1 MKKKVLVLGG
11 TGMLGSMVTNC
22 LARAEQF
29 ELIATARS
37 NDMASVCKRRLPEVE
52 WHTFDASS
60 PNTTRERAG
69 LFEQCN
75 WVINCIGVIKP
86 FINDSNAEQVERAI
100 QVNSIFPHTIAR
112 LTEGIARVLQ
122 IATDCVYS
130 GSKGRYVET
139 DAQDAL
145 DVYGKT
151 KSLGEVTA
159 EHMHHLRCSIVGPE
173 MRSPKSLMEWFL
185 GQPQGASVNGFVN
198 HQWNGVTTLHF
209 AKLCRAII
217 ANDLELSHMQHVV
230 PDGAVTKYDMLKE
243 FARRYGRDDLII
255 NATEAPAIIDRT
267 LETTNPGKNQQL
279 WNAAGYPQV
288 PTVPQMIE
296 ELATFNYKL
305 KAQLEEDSA

>member
-1 MKKKVLVLGG
+1 MLGG
-11 TGMLGSMVTNC
+11 TGMLGSMVTTY
-22 LARAEQF
+22 LARVDEF
-29 ELIATARS
+29 KVIATARS
-37 NDMASVCKRRLPEVE
+37 NDAGTVCKSQLPEVE
-52 WHTFDASS
+52 WHTFDVSS
-60 PNTTRERAG
+60 PATG

-86 FINDSNAEQVERAI
+86 FINDSKAEQVERAI

-112 LTEGIARVLQ
+112 LTKGSARVLQ

-139 DAQDAL
+139 DMHDAL

-159 EHMHHLRCSIVGPE
+159 EHVHHLRCSIVGPE
-173 MRSPKSLMEWFL
+173 MLSPKSLMEWFL
-185 GQPQGASVNGFVN
+185 GQPQGASVSGFIN

-209 AKLCRAII
+209 AKLCSAII

-255 NATEAPAIIDRT
+255 NATEAATIVDRT
-267 LETTNPGKNQQL
+267 LETNNAEKNQRL
-279 WNAAGYPQV
+279 WSAAGYSQP
-288 PTVPQMIE
+288 PTVPHMIS
-296 ELATFNYKL
+296 ELAKFNYEL
-305 KAQLEEDSA
+305 KAQLEEDPA

>member
-1 MKKKVLVLGG
+1 
-11 TGMLGSMVTNC
+11 MLGSMVTTY
-22 LARAEQF
+22 LARVAEF
-29 ELIATARS
+29 ELIATTRSDDART
-37 NDMASVCKRRLPEVE
+37 VCKSRLPEVE

-60 PNTTRERAG
+60 PATG

-100 QVNSIFPHTIAR
+100 HVNSIFPHIIAR
-112 LTEGIARVLQ
+112 STKGIARVLQ

-130 GSKGRYVET
+130 GSKGRYLET
-139 DAQDAL
+139 DPHDAL

-159 EHMHHLRCSIVGPE
+159 DHVHHLRCSIVGPE
-173 MRSPKSLMEWFL
+173 MQSPKSLMEWLL
-185 GQPQGASVNGFVN
+185 GQPDGASVNGFVN

-217 ANDLELSHMQHVV
+217 ANDLELPQMQHIV
-230 PDGAVTKYDMLKE
+230 PDSAVTKYDLLKE
-243 FARRYGRDDLII
+243 FALRYGRDDLII

-267 LETTNPGKNQQL
+267 LETNNPEKNQQL
-279 WNAAGYPQV
+279 WNAAGYSQA

-296 ELATFNYKL
+296 ELSKFNWR
-305 KAQLEEDSA
+305 SASA

>member
-1 MKKKVLVLGG
+1 
-11 TGMLGSMVTNC
+11 
-22 LARAEQF
+22 
-29 ELIATARS
+29 
-37 NDMASVCKRRLPEVE
+37 
-52 WHTFDASS
+52 
-60 PNTTRERAG
+60 
-69 LFEQCN
+69 
-75 WVINCIGVIKP
+75 VINCIGVIKP

-112 LTEGIARVLQ
+112 LTKGIARVIQ

-139 DAQDAL
+139 DAHDAL

-159 EHMHHLRCSIVGPE
+159 EHVHHLRCSIVGPE
-173 MRSPKSLMEWFL
+173 ALAPKSLMEWLL
-185 GQPQGASVNGFVN
+185 GQPLGASVNGFVN

-217 ANDLELSHMQHVV
+217 TNDLELSHMQHIV

-267 LETTNPGKNQQL
+267 LETNNPEKNQQL
-279 WNAAGYPQV
+279 WSAAGYSPA

-296 ELATFNYKL
+296 ELAKFNYEL
-305 KAQLEEDSA
+305 KAARNAKAT

>member
-1 MKKKVLVLGG
+1 MKKRVLVLGG
-11 TGMLGSMVTNC
+11 TGMLGSMVTTY
-22 LARAEQF
+22 LARVAEF
-29 ELIATARS
+29 ELVATARS
-37 NDMASVCKRRLPEVE
+37 NEVATVCKSPLPEVE
-52 WHTFDASS
+52 WHTFDAST
-60 PNTTRERAG
+60 PTTG

-112 LTEGIARVLQ
+112 LTKGISRVVQ

-139 DAQDAL
+139 DAHDAL

-151 KSLGEVTA
+151 KSLGEVQA
-159 EHMHHLRCSIVGPE
+159 EHVHHLRCSIVGPE
-173 MRSPKSLMEWFL
+173 MLAPKSLMEWFL
-185 GQPQGASVNGFVN
+185 GQPRGASVNGFIN
-198 HQWNGVTTLHF
+198 HQWNGITTLHF

-217 ANDLELSHMQHVV
+217 ANELEVSHMQHVV
-230 PDGAVTKYDMLKE
+230 PDGAVTKYDLLKE

-255 NATEAPAIIDRT
+255 NATEAPTIIDRT
-267 LETTNPGKNQQL
+267 LETNDPETNQQL
-279 WNAAGYPQV
+279 WSAAGYSKA

-296 ELATFNYKL
+296 ELAKFNYEL
-305 KAQLEEDSA
+305 KVARNANAT